1 VGTLAEDPTA
11 AADDPQA
18 DLLERLV
25 RDLERRARL
34 EGDNRRALDA
44 QIADLGEQV
53 GAALEQPVREEAA
66 SSSQTSRGPGAAP
79 PRRVAV
85 AFGLAL
91 HSAPHFVATIPAPQ
105 RDGTVDPRE
114 PARRSAQ
121 LVPVVSPEVYE
132 RSLGLGQW
140 EVDELREEIDRRA
153 GKVLKQIRTVNWLW
167 SFFGLPQGGT
177 GARQGQG
184 GSNAL
189 ARILMPGTE
198 DSGVELVRRGGHIY
212 LLVDEVRPSPMP
224 ALFLPWLAADATLG
238 PTSFQARG
246 VDRGLRNRIARGI
259 GADDDEVA
267 ELLEEM
273 VSVLPRSGAAPF
285 LAVDQW
291 RSYGYAVVTDLGT
304 AYTWGDWLI
313 RAMPP
318 DSLEWRSWLKVGP
331 EGLVVKGTPEKVFD
345 ALALPRVTAMVRL
358 IYTAML
364 AALDRDADQVP
375 YEVQPDD
382 IDLYDVPRHMRAVL
396 GPMFA
401 WAGRSSTHKHLA
413 RELDRPVEEV
423 TVVMEQVREAWV
435 EHAGISWYGP
445 PGTKTPSIQTLVLE
459 HLIVLHRSLRR
470 MARRAPDPRSEHADL
485 VVLFAAHY
493 LREARLERLWV
504 RSMSDCA
511 DGDSRLPP
519 PEDIVGHWFWRS
531 WLRLLDEVELEGGG
545 ETGGH

>member
-1 VGTLAEDPTA
+1 MSDDAEASVDA
-11 AADDPQA
+11 QA
-18 DLLERLV
+18 DLLEGLV
-25 RDLERRARL
+25 RELERRARI
-34 EGDNRRALDA
+34 EDPENRRALDVH
-44 QIADLGEQV
+44 IAELCEQV
-53 GAALEQPVREEAA
+53 GLALDQGVR
-66 SSSQTSRGPGAAP
+66 TDTGLAP

-91 HSAPHFVATIPAPQ
+91 HSAPHFAATIPVPA
-105 RDGTVDPRE
+105 RDGTVDPEELPRRE
-114 PARRSAQ
+114 ADPA
-121 LVPVVSPEVYE
+121 PVVSFEVYE
-132 RSLGLGQW
+132 RALGLGQW

-167 SFFGLPQGGT
+167 SFFGLPAS
-177 GARQGQG
+177 GA
-184 GSNAL
+184 NAL
-189 ARILMPGTE
+189 ARILMPGME
-198 DSGVELVRRGGHIY
+198 DVGVDLVRRGGHLY
-212 LLVDEVRPSPMP
+212 LLVDDVQPSPLP
-224 ALFLPWLAADATLG
+224 ALFLPWLATDATLG

-273 VSVLPRSGAAPF
+273 VSVLPRRGAAPF
-285 LAVDQW
+285 LQVDQW

-313 RAMPP
+313 RAIPP
-318 DSLEWRSWLKVGP
+318 DSLEWRSWLKLGS
-331 EGLVVKGTPEKVFD
+331 EGITVKGTPEKVFD

-358 IYTAML
+358 MYTSML
-364 AALDRDADQVP
+364 ASLDRDVE
-375 YEVQPDD
+375 EVD
-382 IDLYDVPRHMRAVL
+382 IDVRPEDVDLYDVPRHMRAVL

-423 TVVMEQVREAWV
+423 MVVMEQVREAWV
-435 EHAGISWYGP
+435 RHAGISWYGP

-459 HLIVLHRSLRR
+459 HLVVLHRSLRHMLER
-470 MARRAPDPRSEHADL
+470 PSDARADHVDL
-485 VVLFAAHY
+485 LLLFAAHY

-504 RSMSDCA
+504 RSLSDCA

-531 WLRLLDEVELEGGG
+531 WQRLLDEIELEGAG
-545 ETGGH
+545 ETSG